1 MEWWPTQHFRQRPK
15 SKKKITNQLHIAQ
28 KQNQYD
34 LYVMPCTDCTQNINT
49 CVTKLKVKYTN

>member
-34 LYVMPCTDCTQNINT
+34 LYVMPCAQNINT